1 MHSHSHRDRS
11 AGQNPRGD
19 IMSAKAPSS
28 PPAAPALRGAPFT
41 AEGGGD
47 TMLLTS
53 AEREQLAQIGAR
65 IRLPARMVIYKEDSP
80 ADWVFAITDGCV
92 KCYRELPSG
101 KRALCAFLFAR
112 DLFGLAENGRY
123 TNTVQAVT
131 NVTLYRLPIM
141 ELATLLKQDGNLQF
155 KFLSKVTHELR
166 CSQRRAILIN
176 RRDAVGRFATFLTMM
191 ASPSPAVSDGQE
203 VPLPMARSD
212 IADFLGLSLESVS
225 RSASELERNGL
236 VKFENR
242 HLARI
247 LDGARMSKL
256 VAAV

>member
-1 MHSHSHRDRS
+1 V
-11 AGQNPRGD
+11 
-19 IMSAKAPSS
+19 SAKAPSPPPS
-28 PPAAPALRGAPFT
+28 PPALRGIPFI
-41 AEGGGD
+41 AENSSD
-47 TMLLTS
+47 SVLLTS
-53 AEREQLAQIGAR
+53 AEREQLAQIGVR
-65 IRLPARMVIYKEDSP
+65 IRLPARMVIYREESP

-131 NVTLYRLPIM
+131 NVTLYRLPVLQ
-141 ELATLLKQDGNLQF
+141 LANLLKQDGNLQF

-166 CSQRRAILIN
+166 SSQRRAILIN
-176 RRDAVGRFATFLTMM
+176 RRDAVGRFASFIAMM
-191 ASPSPAVSDGQE
+191 ANPATASAEAQE

-225 RSASELERNGL
+225 RSATELERSGVL
-236 VKFENR
+236 KFENR

-247 LDGARMSKL
+247 VDGARLAKL

>member
-1 MHSHSHRDRS
+1 
-11 AGQNPRGD
+11 
-19 IMSAKAPSS
+19 MSAKAPS
-28 PPAAPALRGAPFT
+28 PPPSAPALRGIPFI
-41 AEGGGD
+41 AENGSD
-47 TMLLTS
+47 SMLLTN
-53 AEREQLAQIGAR
+53 AEREQLVQIAVR
-65 IRLPARMVIYKEDSP
+65 IRLPARMVIYREDSP
-80 ADWVFAITDGCV
+80 AEWVFAITDGCV

-131 NVTLYRLPIM
+131 NVTLYRLPIA
-141 ELATLLKQDGNLQF
+141 ELANLLRQDGNLQF

-166 CSQRRAILIN
+166 SSQRRAILIN
-176 RRDAVGRFATFLTMM
+176 RRDAVGRFASFIAMM
-191 ASPSPAVSDGQE
+191 ANPASAPTEAQE

-225 RSASELERNGL
+225 RSATELERSGV

-247 LDGARMSKL
+247 VDGARLAKL

>member
-1 MHSHSHRDRS
+1 MVFAMDKRH
-11 AGQNPRGD
+11 
-19 IMSAKAPSS
+19 IPSQ
-28 PPAAPALRGAPFT
+28 PAAPALRAIPFT
-41 AEGGGD
+41 ATGGGEA
-47 TMLLTS
+47 LLLNSTQ
-53 AEREQLAQIGAR
+53 REQLAQIGVR
-65 IRLPARMVIYKEDSP
+65 IRLPARMVIYKEESP
-80 ADWVFAITDGCV
+80 ADWVFAINEGCV
-92 KCYRELPSG
+92 KCYKDLPSG
-101 KRALCAFLFAR
+101 KRALASFLFGH

-123 TNTVQAVT
+123 VNTVQAVT
-131 NVTLYRLPIM
+131 NVALYRVPTM
-141 ELATLLKQDGNLQF
+141 DLANLLKQDGNLQF
-155 KFLSKVTHELR
+155 QFLSKVTHELR
-166 CSQRRAILIN
+166 CAQRRAMMIN
-176 RRDAVGRFATFLTMM
+176 RRDAVGRFAMFIAMM
-191 ASPSPAVSDGQE
+191 ANPASTDGQE

>member
-1 MHSHSHRDRS
+1 
-11 AGQNPRGD
+11 
-19 IMSAKAPSS
+19 MSAKPSS
-28 PPAAPALRGAPFT
+28 LPPSVPALRGAPFT
-41 AEGGGD
+41 AEGGGEIV
-47 TMLLTS
+47 LLTS
-53 AEREQLAQIGAR
+53 AERERLIQIGAR
-65 IRLPARMVIYKEDSP
+65 IRLPARMVIYREDSS

-92 KCYRELPSG
+92 KCYRDLPSG
-101 KRALCAFLFAR
+101 KRALSAFLFAR

-123 TNTVQAVT
+123 SNTVQAIT
-131 NVTLYRLPIM
+131 NVTMYRLPIM
-141 ELATLLKQDGNLQF
+141 ELANLLKQDGVLQF

-166 CSQRRAILIN
+166 AAQRRAILIN

-191 ASPSPAVSDGQE
+191 APPGTGTTDGQE

-225 RSASELERNGL
+225 RSAAELERTGL
-236 VKFENR
+236 VRFENR

-247 LDGARMSKL
+247 LDGERMSKL

>member
-1 MHSHSHRDRS
+1 V
-11 AGQNPRGD
+11 
-19 IMSAKAPSS
+19 SAKPPSPL
-28 PPAAPALRGAPFT
+28 PPAPALRGTPFI
-41 AEGGGD
+41 AEHGSD
-47 TMLLTS
+47 SLLLTS
-53 AEREQLAQIGAR
+53 GEREQLMQIGVR
-65 IRLPARMVIYKEDSP
+65 IRLPARMVIYREESP
-80 ADWVFAITDGCV
+80 AEWVFAITDGCV
-92 KCYRELPSG
+92 KCYRDLPSG

-131 NVTLYRLPIM
+131 NVTLYRLPLP
-141 ELATLLKQDGNLQF
+141 ELATLLKHDGHLQF

-166 CSQRRAILIN
+166 SSQRRAILIN
-176 RRDAVGRFATFLTMM
+176 RRDAVGRFASFIAMM
-191 ASPSPAVSDGQE
+191 AKPASAANEPPE

-225 RSASELERNGL
+225 RSATELERSGV

-247 LDGARMSKL
+247 VDGARLAKL